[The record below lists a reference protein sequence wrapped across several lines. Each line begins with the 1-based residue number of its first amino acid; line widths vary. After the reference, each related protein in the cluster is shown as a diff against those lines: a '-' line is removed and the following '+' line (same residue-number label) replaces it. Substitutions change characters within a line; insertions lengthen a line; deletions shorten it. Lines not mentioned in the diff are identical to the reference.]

1 MVLSDRDIKEAIK
14 QKRLVFKPKLI
25 NDQIGPASVDLR
37 LGNVFKVFHTE
48 KHSLLD
54 IKEGLPKDFTK
65 TIKLKKGERFILH
78 PNNFVIASTI
88 ECIKVPDDMVVRVE
102 GKSSL
107 ARMGILT
114 HTAGFV
120 DPGFEGD
127 ITLEISNQ
135 SNIAIA
141 IYPGM
146 YICQIAC
153 EYLYSPAEV
162 PYNERKRSLYSG
174 QSGPTEA
181 NTKNLF
187 RNFRKEIDY
196 A

>member
-1 MVLSDRDIKEAIK
+1 MILSDGDIKEAVR
-14 QKRLVFKPKLI
+14 QKRLIFKPKLKK
-25 NDQIGPASVDLR
+25 DQIGPASIDLR
-37 LGNVFKVFHTE
+37 LSNVFKVFHTE

-65 TIKLKKGERFILH
+65 TIKLKRKERFILH
-78 PNNFVIASTI
+78 PSNFVIASTI
-88 ECIKVPDDMVVRVE
+88 ECIKVPNDMVVRVE

-107 ARMGILT
+107 ARMGILV

-141 IYPGM
+141 IYPNM

-153 EYLYSPAEV
+153 EYLYSPAEI
-162 PYNERKRSLYSG
+162 PYNKRKKSLYSG

-181 NTKNLF
+181 STKNLF
-187 RNFRKEIDY
+187 
-196 A
+196 